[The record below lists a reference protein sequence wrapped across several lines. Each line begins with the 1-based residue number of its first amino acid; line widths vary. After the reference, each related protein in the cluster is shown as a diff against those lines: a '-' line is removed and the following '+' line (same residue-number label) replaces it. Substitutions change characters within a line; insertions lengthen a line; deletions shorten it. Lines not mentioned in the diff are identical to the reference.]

1 MAWKQIEKEIPQRFT
16 YNNLFEELFRPSSE
30 AKMEDATAI
39 SDDFFM
45 SQLHLHRGG
54 ALVATVCNHLSTICI
69 FFLDLWLEWHMVILS
84 PIVLLFILPGFI
96 LILLYGTALFLH
108 IYQHRRR
115 QIYDAY
121 ASNFWEGARSSVAAF
136 YDAQA
141 TLWHGK
147 FRQYFYETFCSLFLN
162 TVLLISSY
170 MCVGVVTCLEGT

>member
-1 MAWKQIEKEIPQRFT
+1 METIKKEIPQLDLHT
-16 YNNLFEELFRPSSE
+16 TICEENFRQSTV
-30 AKMEDATAI
+30 ANMEDATAI
-39 SDDFFM
+39 SDDLFM
-45 SQLHLHRGG
+45 SQLYLHRGG
-54 ALVATVCNHLSTICI
+54 IMVAAVSNHLTTICI
-69 FFLDLWLEWHMVILS
+69 FVLDLWLEWHMVILS

-147 FRQYFYETFCSLFLN
+147 FRPFIYETFSSRFLN
-162 TVLLISSY
+162 TI
-170 MCVGVVTCLEGT
+170 

>member
-1 MAWKQIEKEIPQRFT
+1 
-16 YNNLFEELFRPSSE
+16 
-30 AKMEDATAI
+30 MEDGTAI
-39 SDDFFM
+39 VEDV
-45 SQLHLHRGG
+45 QLAHIYLHRGG
-54 ALVATVCNHLSTICI
+54 MLATTVCNHLSTLCV
-69 FFLDLWLEWHMVILS
+69 FVLELWMEWHMVILS
-84 PIVLLFILPGFI
+84 PIVLLFLLPGFI

-147 FRQYFYETFCSLFLN
+147 LLHCHLGLFYCSFEFR
-162 TVLLISSY
+162 II
-170 MCVGVVTCLEGT
+170 

>member
-1 MAWKQIEKEIPQRFT
+1 MV
-16 YNNLFEELFRPSSE
+16 N
-30 AKMEDATAI
+30 MEDATAMVE
-39 SDDFFM
+39 DL
-45 SQLHLHRGG
+45 QLSHIYLQRGG
-54 ALVATVCNHLSTICI
+54 VLATTVCSHLSTLCI
-69 FFLDLWLEWHMVILS
+69 IVYDIWIQWHMVILS

-147 FRQYFYETFCSLFLN
+147 FELILFL
-162 TVLLISSY
+162 LLGIQQQIWRNHSTQFAKLSS
-170 MCVGVVTCLEGT
+170 E